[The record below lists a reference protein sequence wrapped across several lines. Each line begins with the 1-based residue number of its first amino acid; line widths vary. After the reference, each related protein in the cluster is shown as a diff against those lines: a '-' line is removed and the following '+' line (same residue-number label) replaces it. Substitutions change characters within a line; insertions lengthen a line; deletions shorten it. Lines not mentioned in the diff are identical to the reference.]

1 MSQRIDERASRG
13 TAAGSGPNSP
23 YVALGLAVDHL
34 MTKPAFSGLR
44 FGEWSRILVVFVLV
58 FTPVAAGCC
67 KPATRKN
74 DESIC
79 LSAQES

>member
-1 MSQRIDERASRG
+1 
-13 TAAGSGPNSP
+13 
-23 YVALGLAVDHL
+23 
-34 MTKPAFSGLR
+34 MTKQTFAALR

-67 KPATRKN
+67 ELATRKT

-79 LSAQES
+79 LLAQES